1 MKTIKEYIV
10 DKKQEIKNEVLNTS
24 KHLKLTIVQVND
36 DPASNAYIRGKLKD
50 LAEVGIESELIKLE
64 ETTTQKELL
73 ALIDKLNKDDS
84 VTGFIVQMPLPKQ
97 IDEELVKKSVIPS
110 KDVDGFNIL
119 SKYAPATPHG
129 IITYLK
135 DHNYDFNGKNALVIG
150 RSNIVGKPMAK
161 LLLDLNAN
169 VTVVHSHTSDEDLR
183 RYIKNSDLIIVAV
196 GKPCFLTKDYEFK
209 EDAVIF
215 DVGINRVD
223 GHLVGD
229 CEPDLNV
236 RFQSPVPGGVG
247 LLTRL
252 SLLLNLLE
260 VAKDGIRN

>member
-1 MKTIKEYIV
+1 MIKEYII
-10 DKKQEIKNEVLNTS
+10 DKKEQIKNEVSNF
-24 KHLKLTIVQVND
+24 KNPLKLTIVQVND

-50 LAEVGIESELIKLE
+50 LEEVGIDKELIKLP
-64 ETTTQKELL
+64 ETTTQEELL
-73 ALIDKLNKDDS
+73 NLIDKLNNDDS

-97 IDEELVKKSVIPS
+97 IDEELVKKSVTPS
-110 KDVDGFNIL
+110 KDVDWFNLL
-119 SKYAPATPHG
+119 SEYAPATPHG
-129 IITYLK
+129 IVTFLK
-135 DHNYDFNGKNALVIG
+135 DHNYDFDGKNAVVIG

-161 LLLDLNAN
+161 LLLDLNMN
-169 VTVVHSHTSDEDLR
+169 VTVVHSHTTDEDLR
-183 RYIKNSDLIIVAV
+183 NFLKNADLVIVAV
-196 GKPCFLTKDYEFK
+196 GKPHFLTSAYEVK
-209 EDAVIF
+209 EDAVVF

-229 CEPDLNV
+229 CEPDLKV

-260 VAKDGIRN
+260 VAKNGIRN